1 MYGWQEGQEI
11 DVELN
16 RNGETVMIK
25 TILTK
30 ATAESESLI
39 EDPNASDE
47 KVALRNAWL
56 KK

>member
-1 MYGWQEGQEI
+1 
-11 DVELN
+11 
-16 RNGETVMIK
+16 MIK

-30 ATAESESLI
+30 AAAESESLI